1 MVEKLAVKKVRG
13 NRVKKTNTKEK
24 SECNEKGEEEVV
36 PHVPKKRGRKPKG
49 GKIVKKEINLE
60 EVNDDNQVAIL
71 HLKCKLND
79 LNDSLFTNINSQI
92 DYNPNIIKEVEAYSK
107 DKTDNY
113 FNLIDTNNDNKDVI
127 YNVIEDPVNSTKC
140 SKLIDETNNDAQDI
154 FKDKHKNKKN
164 IYNKLK
170 DLELL
175 FNNNNNVNKKS
186 DCFWCTCGF
195 TTPPIHIPSL
205 FHKEKYEVYGCFC
218 SPECAAAFLFTENI
232 DNNTKF
238 ERYQLLN
245 YIYGKV
251 YNYEKEIKF
260 APNPYY
266 TLDKYYGNLTI
277 QEYRQLL
284 EYDRLI
290 LVIDKPVSKIYPEI
304 HEDNNDFETV
314 YENKLSLKKG
324 IKTDKNDVLN
334 NVFSVSNSG

>member
-1 MVEKLAVKKVRG
+1 MVEKVAVKKVRKP
-13 NRVKKTNTKEK
+13 RTKKEDSIDKN
-24 SECNEKGEEEVV
+24 GEEIV
-36 PHVPKKRGRKPKG
+36 HVPKKRGRKPKG

-60 EVNDDNQVAIL
+60 ESSFDNHVSIL

-79 LNDSLFTNINSQI
+79 LNETLFENINSQI
-92 DYNPNIIKEVEAYSK
+92 NYNPNIIKEVKAYSN
-107 DKTDNY
+107 DETDNY
-113 FNLIDTNNDNKDVI
+113 FSLNSNKTEEVV
-127 YNVIEDPVNSTKC
+127 YNVIDDEENKIIQEETVN
-140 SKLIDETNNDAQDI
+140 ETNNIKEKQ
-154 FKDKHKNKKN
+154 KNKKN

-170 DLELL
+170 ELEIL
-175 FNNNNNVNKKS
+175 FNSNNINKKS
-186 DCFWCTCGF
+186 DCFWCTCDF
-195 TTPPIHIPSL
+195 TTQPIFIPSL
-205 FHKEKYEVYGCFC
+205 YHKGKYEVYGCFC
-218 SPECAAAFLFTENI
+218 SPECAASYLFKENI

-266 TLDKYYGNLTI
+266 TLNKYYGNLSI

-304 HEDNNDFETV
+304 HEDNNEFETV

-324 IKTDKNDVLN
+324 VKTDKNNILN
-334 NVFSVSNSG
+334 NVFSVSNAG

>member
-1 MVEKLAVKKVRG
+1 MVEKAAVKKVRKP
-13 NRVKKTNTKEK
+13 RVKKEDIIDK
-24 SECNEKGEEEVV
+24 CGEEVV
-36 PHVPKKRGRKPKG
+36 HVPKKRGRKPKG

-60 EVNDDNQVAIL
+60 ENSFDNQVSIL

-79 LNDSLFTNINSQI
+79 LNETLFENINSQI
-92 DYNPNIIKEVEAYSK
+92 NYNPNIIKEVKAYSN
-107 DKTDNY
+107 DESENY
-113 FNLIDTNNDNKDVI
+113 YTLNCNNKNEEVV
-127 YNVIEDPVNSTKC
+127 YNVIDDVENKIIQEENVNG
-140 SKLIDETNNDAQDI
+140 
-154 FKDKHKNKKN
+154 KDSLKEKQKNKKN
-164 IYNKLK
+164 IYTKLK
-170 DLELL
+170 ELELL
-175 FNNNNNVNKKS
+175 FNNNNINKKS
-186 DCFWCTCGF
+186 DCFWCTCDF
-195 TTPPIHIPSL
+195 TTNPIFIPSL
-205 FHKEKYEVYGCFC
+205 YHKGKYEVYGCFC
-218 SPECAAAFLFTENI
+218 SPECAASYLFKENI

-245 YIYGKV
+245 YIYGKI

-266 TLDKYYGNLTI
+266 TLNKYYGNLSI

-324 IKTDKNDVLN
+324 VKTDKNDVLN
-334 NVFSVSNSG
+334 NVFSVSNMG

>member
-1 MVEKLAVKKVRG
+1 MVEKVTVKKVRKP
-13 NRVKKTNTKEK
+13 RTKKTDIVDKT
-24 SECNEKGEEEVV
+24 EEAI

-60 EVNDDNQVAIL
+60 EDSFDNQVIIL

-79 LNDSLFTNINSQI
+79 LNETLFENINSQVN
-92 DYNPNIIKEVEAYSK
+92 YNPNIIKEVKAYSN
-107 DKTDNY
+107 DETENY
-113 FNLIDTNNDNKDVI
+113 YNLNGNKNEDVV
-127 YNVIEDPVNSTKC
+127 YNI
-140 SKLIDETNNDAQDI
+140 IDETENKIVQEVNNDEKENMKEKQ
-154 FKDKHKNKKN
+154 KNKKN
-164 IYNKLK
+164 IHAKLK
-170 DLELL
+170 ELESL
-175 FNNNNNVNKKS
+175 FNNNNINKKS
-186 DCFWCTCGF
+186 DCFWCTCDF
-195 TTPPIHIPSL
+195 TTHPIFIPSL
-205 FHKEKYEVYGCFC
+205 YHKDKYEVYGCFC
-218 SPECAAAFLFTENI
+218 SPECAASYLFKENI

-245 YIYGKV
+245 YIYGKA

-266 TLDKYYGNLTI
+266 TLNKYYGNLSI

-324 IKTDKNDVLN
+324 VKTDKNDILN
-334 NVFSVSNSG
+334 NGKSGYLL

>member
-1 MVEKLAVKKVRG
+1 MTETVSVKKVRKP
-13 NRVKKTNTKEK
+13 RAKKENIIDTG
-24 SECNEKGEEEVV
+24 GEELV
-36 PHVPKKRGRKPKG
+36 HVPKKRGRKPKG

-60 EVNDDNQVAIL
+60 ENSFDNQVSIL

-79 LNDSLFTNINSQI
+79 LNETLFENINSQI
-92 DYNPNIIKEVEAYSK
+92 NYDPNIIKEVKAYSK
-107 DKTDNY
+107 DESENY
-113 FNLIDTNNDNKDVI
+113 YTLNSNKNEEVV
-127 YNVIEDPVNSTKC
+127 YNVIDEVENKIIQE
-140 SKLIDETNNDAQDI
+140 KNIDE
-154 FKDKHKNKKN
+154 KDGLKKKQKSKKN
-164 IYNKLK
+164 IYTKLK
-170 DLELL
+170 ELELL
-175 FNNNNNVNKKS
+175 FNNNNINKKS
-186 DCFWCTCGF
+186 DCFWCTCDF
-195 TTPPIHIPSL
+195 TTQPIFIPSL
-205 FHKEKYEVYGCFC
+205 YHKGKYEVYGCFC
-218 SPECAAAFLFTENI
+218 SPECAASYLFKENI

-266 TLDKYYGNLTI
+266 TLNKYYGNLSI

-304 HEDNNDFETV
+304 HEDNNEFETV

-324 IKTDKNDVLN
+324 VKTDKNYILN
-334 NVFSVSNSG
+334 NVFSVSNAG

>member
-1 MVEKLAVKKVRG
+1 M
-13 NRVKKTNTKEK
+13 
-24 SECNEKGEEEVV
+24 
-36 PHVPKKRGRKPKG
+36 
-49 GKIVKKEINLE
+49 
-60 EVNDDNQVAIL
+60 
-71 HLKCKLND
+71 
-79 LNDSLFTNINSQI
+79 
-92 DYNPNIIKEVEAYSK
+92 
-107 DKTDNY
+107 
-113 FNLIDTNNDNKDVI
+113 TNNDNKDVV
-127 YNVIEDPVNSTKC
+127 YNVIDENGNNTKF
-140 SKLIDETNNDAQDI
+140 SQPISETNDDDKET
-154 FKDKHKNKKN
+154 FREKHKNKKN

-170 DLELL
+170 ELELL

-195 TTPPIHIPSL
+195 TTPPIYIPSL

-218 SPECAAAFLFTENI
+218 SPECAAAYLFKENI

-245 YIYGKV
+245 YIYGKI

-266 TLDKYYGNLTI
+266 TLDKYYGNMTI

-314 YENKLSLKKG
+314 YENKLSLKKE
-324 IKTDKNDVLN
+324 
-334 NVFSVSNSG
+334 

>member
-13 NRVKKTNTKEK
+13 DKTKKINTKENSVCEVK
-24 SECNEKGEEEVV
+24 EEEIVS
-36 PHVPKKRGRKPKG
+36 HVPKKRGRKPKG

-60 EVNDDNQVAIL
+60 EVSDHNQVAIL

-113 FNLIDTNNDNKDVI
+113 YNLDGLNETNHKDVV
-127 YNVIEDPVNSTKC
+127 YNVIDDSVNNVKSSQLTN
-140 SKLIDETNNDAQDI
+140 ETNNDDKET
-154 FKDKHKNKKN
+154 FREKHKNKKN

-170 DLELL
+170 ELELL
-175 FNNNNNVNKKS
+175 FNHNNKVNKSS

-195 TTPPIHIPSL
+195 TTSPIHIPSL
-205 FHKEKYEVYGCFC
+205 FHKQKYEVYGCFC
-218 SPECAAAFLFTENI
+218 SPECAASFLFKENI

-245 YIYGKV
+245 YIYGKI

-314 YENKLSLKKG
+314 YENKLSLKRG
-324 IKTDKNDVLN
+324 TKTDKNDVLN
-334 NVFSVSNSG
+334 NVFSLSNS

>member
-1 MVEKLAVKKVRG
+1 MVDKVAVKKVRAKK
-13 NRVKKTNTKEK
+13 VKKPIQQDK
-24 SECNEKGEEEVV
+24 SECIKGKGEGEEEPVT
-36 PHVPKKRGRKPKG
+36 PVPKKRGRKPKG
-49 GKIVKKEINLE
+49 GKIVKKEIINLE
-60 EVNDDNQVAIL
+60 DEIDNNQVIIL

-92 DYNPNIIKEVEAYSK
+92 DYDPNIIKEVQAYSK
-107 DKTDNY
+107 NNADNY
-113 FNLIDTNNDNKDVI
+113 YNFNDKEEVV
-127 YNVIEDPVNSTKC
+127 YNVIDDTK
-140 SKLIDETNNDAQDI
+140 SNKQSQQINEIIPD
-154 FKDKHKNKKN
+154 DKEMFRERQKNKKN
-164 IYNKLK
+164 IFNKLK
-170 DLELL
+170 ELELL

-195 TTPPIHIPSL
+195 TTPPIYVPSL
-205 FHKEKYEVYGCFC
+205 YHKERYEVYGCFC
-218 SPECAAAFLFTENI
+218 SPECAAAYLFKENI

-245 YIYGKV
+245 YIYGKI

-266 TLDKYYGNLTI
+266 TLNKYYGNLTI

-324 IKTDKNDVLN
+324 VKAHKNDVLN
-334 NVFSVSNSG
+334 SVFSTSNS